1 METLIS
7 NREAYFTLFKL
18 LPLEEQKAVYDM
30 ISELLEEVEDGFLV
44 EERKHEEVTRFED
57 FVEELER
64 EGLYEK
70 V

>member
-7 NREAYFTLFKL
+7 NKEAYLTLFKL
-18 LPLEEQKAVYDM
+18 LPLEEQKAVYEM
-30 ISELLEEVEDGFLV
+30 ISELLEDIEDGLLI
-44 EERKHEEVTRFED
+44 EQRKDEPTIPFDE
-57 FVEELER
+57 FVKELQM

>member
-7 NREAYFTLFKL
+7 NKEAYFTLFKL
-18 LPLEEQKAVYDM
+18 LPLEEQKAVYGM
-30 ISELLEEVEDGFLV
+30 ISELLEDIEDSLLI
-44 EERKHEEVTRFED
+44 EARKHEEVTRFED

>member
-7 NREAYFTLFKL
+7 NKEAYLTLFKL
-18 LPLEEQKAVYDM
+18 LPWEEQKAVYEM
-30 ISELLEEVEDGFLV
+30 ISELLEDIEDGLLI
-44 EERKHEEVTRFED
+44 EERKNEPTIPFGE
-57 FVEELER
+57 FVKELQM